1 MVEVARTRSKEHRN
15 IEYFVADAASWE
27 FPLERFDCVASITTL
42 HHLPLGPMLA
52 KLRDVLKPGGTL
64 LLLDLYRAHHCG
76 PRCGRPGGASE
87 QGYQAGENW
96 LLFRATIA

>member
-27 FPLERFDCVASITTL
+27 FPLERFDCVTSITTL

-52 KLRDVLKPGGTL
+52 KLRYALKPGATL
-64 LLLDLYRAHHCG
+64 LLLALY
-76 PRCGRPGGASE
+76 
-87 QGYQAGENW
+87 
-96 LLFRATIA
+96 